1 MVHTPFTAAPVRIGV
16 RAMTNLNRRQLLTAA
31 GAGVLAVPATAALA
45 SAQPAG
51 ATAYPSNP
59 VTTGAQREAAAGW
72 PTLAGQKVG
81 VITNPTGI
89 LTNLRTIVDEMH
101 EAGTVDIVGVFGPE
115 HGFRGTAQA
124 GGSEGTHTDPRT
136 GITVYDAY
144 GANAAKMEQLFR
156 TSGVETVVFDIQD
169 AGARFYTYIWTMYTA
184 MRAAV
189 ATGARF
195 VVLDRPNPT
204 GGTARGPM
212 MTTAYT
218 SGVGAKEIVQAH
230 GMSVGE
236 LARFFDAEFLPA
248 DAGGRLSD
256 LTVVEVKGWRRD
268 VPYAATGL
276 PWVMPSPN
284 MPTPDTA
291 LVYPGTGMFEGTNLS
306 EGRGT
311 TRPFELVG
319 APYVDYRWAERLA
332 AQDIPGVEFREA
344 YFTPTFSKHVNT
356 VCGGV
361 QVHISDPSALD
372 PVRVGVEMLVA
383 AKALYSEF
391 AWRVDNDPRPY
402 WIDKLSGSTRLRE
415 QVTAGASADEVV
427 GAWRAELAE
436 FDRRRQQYLIYRG
449 PAA

>member
-1 MVHTPFTAAPVRIGV
+1 MSHQTH
-16 RAMTNLNRRQLLTAA
+16 LNRRQLLRAA
-31 GAGVLAVPATAALA
+31 GAGALVLPASVAATAGAA
-45 SAQPAG
+45 TPAATPVTAAANPAG
-51 ATAYPSNP
+51 APYPNRP
-59 VTTGAQREAAAGW
+59 VATGAQRAAADGW
-72 PTLAGQKVG
+72 RALAGQKVG
-81 VITNPTGI
+81 IITNPTGV

-124 GGSEGTHTDPRT
+124 GDSEGTHTDPRT
-136 GITVYDAY
+136 GLTVYDAY

-156 TSGVETVVFDIQD
+156 AAGVETVVFDIQD

-195 VVLDRPNPT
+195 VVLDRPNPL
-204 GGTARGPM
+204 GGKAYGPM

-230 GMSVGE
+230 GMTVGE
-236 LARFFDAEFLPA
+236 LARYFDGEFLTA
-248 DAGGRLSD
+248 DAGGRVSELS
-256 LTVVEVKGWRRD
+256 VVEVSGWRRD
-268 VPYAATGL
+268 VPYAETGL

-284 MPTPDTA
+284 MPTADTA

-319 APYVDYRWAERLA
+319 APYVDHRWAERLA
-332 AQDIPGVEFREA
+332 ARSIPGVAFREA
-344 YFTPTFSKHVNT
+344 YFTPTFSKHLNT

-361 QVHISDPSALD
+361 QVSVTDPARFD
-372 PVRVGVEMLVA
+372 PVRTGVEMLVA
-383 AKALYSEF
+383 AKALYKDF

-415 QVTAGASADEVV
+415 QVTAGAGADEVV
-427 GAWRAELAE
+427 GAWQAELRD
-436 FDRRRQQYLIYRG
+436 FDRRRRQYLIYRG